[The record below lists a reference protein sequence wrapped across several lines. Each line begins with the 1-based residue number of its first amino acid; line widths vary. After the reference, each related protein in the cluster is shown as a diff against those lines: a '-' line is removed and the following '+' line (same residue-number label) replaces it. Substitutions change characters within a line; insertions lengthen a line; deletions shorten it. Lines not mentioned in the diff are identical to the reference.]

1 MRTLLLNLLFIGYL
15 GVSIASGQGSTETP
29 AWAKESQEHK
39 DQRLAWW
46 RHDRFG
52 MFIHWGLY
60 AVPARHEWVQ
70 QIEQRSTEEYK
81 DKYFNIFD
89 PDLYNPKEWAAYAK
103 EAGMKYIVLTARH
116 HEGFSLWDT
125 KVSDYK
131 APNTPAKRDLLKP

>member
-103 EAGMKYIVLTARH
+103 EAGKIGRASCRERV
-116 HEGFSLWDT
+116 
-125 KVSDYK
+125 
-131 APNTPAKRDLLKP
+131 